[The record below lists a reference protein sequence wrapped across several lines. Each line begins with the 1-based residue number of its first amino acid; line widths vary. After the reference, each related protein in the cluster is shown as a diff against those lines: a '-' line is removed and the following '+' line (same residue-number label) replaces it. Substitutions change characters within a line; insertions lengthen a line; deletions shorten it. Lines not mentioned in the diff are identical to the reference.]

1 MGVTRKGSCHCGAVQ
16 YAVEFP
22 DERLVPSRC
31 NCSICAMKGAAMVY
45 VPVEAVT
52 VTKGEEA
59 LSCYQ
64 FNTMAAKHHFCSKCG
79 IHVMHQ
85 ARSDPDKFAINA
97 STLEGVRPYEDF
109 PEVPVFNGQRHV
121 DDFGGERT
129 QAGWLR
135 FEETPGKV
143 WPKGVI

>member
-1 MGVTRKGSCHCGAVQ
+1 MIRNGACHCGAVQ
-16 YAVEFP
+16 FTAEFP

-31 NCSICAMKGAAMVY
+31 NCTICAMKGSVGVY
-45 VPVEAVT
+45 VPVEALT
-52 VTKGEEA
+52 VTHGEDV
-59 LSCYQ
+59 LSCYR

-79 IHVMHQ
+79 IHLFHQ

-97 STLEGVRPYEDF
+97 ATLEGVRPYEDF
-109 PEVPVFNGQRHV
+109 PEVAVFNGQRHV
-121 DDFGGERT
+121 NDFGGERT

-135 FEETPGKV
+135 FEATSGKV

>member
-1 MGVTRKGSCHCGAVQ
+1 MKRKGSCHCGEVVFEA
-16 YAVEFP
+16 EFP
-22 DERLVPSRC
+22 DERLIGSRC
-31 NCSICAMKGAAMVY
+31 NCSICAMKGSVGVY
-45 VPVEAVT
+45 VPI
-52 VTKGEEA
+52 EA
-59 LSCYQ
+59 LVVTSGEDSLTCYQ

-79 IHVMHQ
+79 IHCFHQ

-109 PEVPVFNGQRHV
+109 AEVPVFNGQRHV
-121 DDFGGERT
+121 NDFGGERT

-135 FEETPGKV
+135 FEPTPGKA